1 MLSVLLLASLAV
13 GQTPSNDLLGPPLD
27 NLLIARVPAPLL
39 IGDDYPDPFDKEHRS
54 GPRPR
59 VRIPQR
65 LPADLESLW
74 PESVERISGLRS
86 YVPMTF
92 SQRLSLEG
100 KNFTNRL
107 WPIDKDDRPPVGPS
121 VVNPNR
127 IFPYAVSG
135 GLHDSTGWVS
145 IKAAKIPGVVDV
157 WTEEVSVPLTST
169 KIPKQRWQFPDGTV
183 FVDMLAKDGVCFE
196 LRTSSKKGGKWK
208 QEAIYRDLEAAP
220 EKFHGAGRACVS
232 CHKDAGASLN
242 YGITV
247 RGDDSVFS
255 WSPYDESGSFRYRND
270 VQLRDVG
277 VPSALSSPS
286 RTAPAAASVSPL
298 AFAVSSPVASVS
310 APLRMTTFAPMMSSR
325 RAVACS
331 T

>member
-1 MLSVLLLASLAV
+1 MLSVFLLASLAV
-13 GQTPSNDLLGPPLD
+13 GQTSNDLLGPAPD
-27 NLLIARVPAPLL
+27 NLLIARLPAPLL
-39 IGDDYPDPFDKEHRS
+39 LGEEDPFAVDLR
-54 GPRPR
+54 RPPTNR
-59 VRIPQR
+59 RTR
-65 LPADLESLW
+65 LPDDLEALW
-74 PESVERISGLRS
+74 PDSVERIPGLRS

-100 KNFTNRL
+100 TNFTNRL
-107 WPIDKDDRPPVGPS
+107 WPIDKDDRPPVGPA

-157 WTEEVSVPLTST
+157 WTEEVPVPLTSA

-196 LRTSSKKGGKWK
+196 LRTSTKTGGKWK

-220 EKFHGAGRACVS
+220 EKFHGAGRSCVS

-247 RGDDSVFS
+247 RGDDRVFS
-255 WSPYDESGSFRYRND
+255 WSPYDESGSFRYRGD

-277 VPSALSSPS
+277 IPSAFSSPS
-286 RTAPAAASVSPL
+286 RTVPVAVNVSPL
-298 AFAVSSPVASVS
+298 TFAVSSPLVSVS
-310 APLRMTTFAPMMSSR
+310 APVRTFSSAPMMSFR